1 MFHKF
6 CETILCD
13 TMLKNNDNLLK
24 MGKGK
29 LFLALNGVARSFFVL
44 LLKCGCGDLFDF

>member
-13 TMLKNNDNLLK
+13 TMLKSNDNLLR
-24 MGKGK
+24 MGRGK
-29 LFLALNGVARSFFVL
+29 LFLALNMADRLFF
-44 LLKCGCGDLFDF
+44 CFTIRMWSW